1 MIEQPTKYK
10 YPEHLNKRNYDDTEQ
25 PTEHPYIVTNEKLR
39 HGEPIVKGTA
49 TSVRAIVE
57 YWRGGRQPEQIVQA
71 LPHVSLAAVFDALSY
86 YQDHMKEINKYIEMN
101 RIPKDKVHP
110 LIKEMRKQR
119 GLVV

>member
-1 MIEQPTKYK
+1 MTEQPAKHPYAAT
-10 YPEHLNKRNYDDTEQ
+10 EH

-39 HGEPIVKGTA
+39 HGEPIIKGTA

-57 YWRGGRQPEQIVQA
+57 YWRGGYQPERIVQA

-101 RIPKDKVHP
+101 RIPPEKVHP
-110 LIKEMRKQR
+110 LIRELEKRR
-119 GLVV
+119 GM

>member
-1 MIEQPTKYK
+1 MAEQPTKNRYAA
-10 YPEHLNKRNYDDTEQ
+10 TER

-39 HGEPIVKGTA
+39 HGEPIIKGTA

-57 YWRGGRQPEQIVQA
+57 YWRGGYQPERIVQA

-101 RIPKDKVHP
+101 RILPEEVHP
-110 LIKEMRKQR
+110 IIKEMRKQR
-119 GLVV
+119 GLSL